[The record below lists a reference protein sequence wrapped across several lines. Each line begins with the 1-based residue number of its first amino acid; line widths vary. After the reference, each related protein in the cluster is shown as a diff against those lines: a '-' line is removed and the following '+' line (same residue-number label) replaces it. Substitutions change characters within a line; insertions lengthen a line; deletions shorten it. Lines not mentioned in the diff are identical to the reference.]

1 MEFSKEL
8 FEQVINRTYP
18 GLTMFVRDVNL
29 APGLAEKYTDG
40 LILCEK
46 GFTDASCRV
55 MGMAT
60 THRYAILSNHMADLR
75 EYEHGTNWGLCV
87 AQRDSHFKVLG
98 QATHNGKTA
107 IFLLHLPD
115 DETWTLFQNVV
126 INTDKDIVASCVERF
141 KSKCDEPPIPELAT
155 EAWMERCVYPI
166 GMDENGKLFDLE

>member
-1 MEFSKEL
+1 
-8 FEQVINRTYP
+8 
-18 GLTMFVRDVNL
+18 MFVRDVNL
-29 APGLAEKYTDG
+29 APGLAEKYTEG

-46 GFTDASCRV
+46 GFADASCRV
-55 MGMAT
+55 MGMVT

-75 EYEHGTNWGLCV
+75 EYEHGTDWGLCV

-115 DETWTLFQNVV
+115 DETWKLFQNVE
-126 INTDKDIVASCVERF
+126 INTDKDILTTCIERF
-141 KSKCDEPPIPELAT
+141 KSKCDEPPISELAT